1 MVGLHPN
8 VVFDLAPA
16 LTAIHPV
23 LVPPR
28 NGGSG
33 TAGARLLA
41 AVALAACCLPARRA
55 TRID

>member
-8 VVFDLAPA
+8 VVFELAPA

-33 TAGARLLA
+33 TAGARR
-41 AVALAACCLPARRA
+41 PDG
-55 TRID
+55 IDAPPRVRV